1 MAHSKINSNQSETTM
16 QVTVSDKGQIT
27 LPHSLRQ
34 HLGISA
40 GTRLEIEALDD
51 GTLRVRVL
59 ARGSQGLFG
68 LLSRPGERTRSLEEM
83 DQAITDTVR
92 ERQEAP

>member
-1 MAHSKINSNQSETTM
+1 MQVNQSETTM

-40 GTRLEIEALDD
+40 GTRLEVEAQDD
-51 GTLRVRVL
+51 GSLRVRML

-68 LLSRPGERTRSLEEM
+68 LLSRPGERTRSLEEL

-92 ERQEAP
+92 ERQETP

>member
-1 MAHSKINSNQSETTM
+1 MQINQSETTM

-40 GTRLEIEALDD
+40 GTRLDVEALAD

-68 LLSRPGERTRSLEEM
+68 LLSRPGERTRSLEEL

>member
-1 MAHSKINSNQSETTM
+1 MAHSKINGNQSETTM

>member
-1 MAHSKINSNQSETTM
+1 MWRNQSETTM

-40 GTRLEIEALDD
+40 GTRLEVEAQDD

-68 LLSRPGERTRSLEEM
+68 LLSRPGERTRSLDEL
-83 DQAITDTVR
+83 DQAITDTVC
-92 ERQEAP
+92 ERQETP

>member
-1 MAHSKINSNQSETTM
+1 MDHSKIASNQSETTM

-40 GTRLEIEALDD
+40 GTRLEVEAQED
-51 GTLRVRVL
+51 GSLRVRVL

-68 LLSRPGERTRSLEEM
+68 LLSRPGERTRSLDEL

-92 ERQEAP
+92 ERQETP

>member
-1 MAHSKINSNQSETTM
+1 MQVNQSEITM

-27 LPHSLRQ
+27 LPHALRQ
-34 HLGISA
+34 RLGIES
-40 GTRLEIEALDD
+40 GTRLDVEAQDD

-68 LLSRPGERTRSLEEM
+68 LLSRPGERTRSLEEL

-92 ERQEAP
+92 DHRQETP

>member
-1 MAHSKINSNQSETTM
+1 MGHSKIASNQSETTM

-40 GTRLEIEALDD
+40 GTRLEVEAQED
-51 GTLRVRVL
+51 GSLRVRVL

-68 LLSRPGERTRSLEEM
+68 LLSRPGERTRSLDEL

-92 ERQEAP
+92 DRQETP